1 MTKLMYLSIQCD
13 TAFYFIAAS
22 SILAVLIYLAIKALS
37 KPSKENFYLL
47 CARLITAAENADTFD
62 DLDLVKSEFHA
73 TFKNYA
79 THEDFKDGY
88 SNVNYAISLKFHQLH
103 QLLFK
108 ATN

>member
-1 MTKLMYLSIQCD
+1 MTKLMYLSIQSENVLN
-13 TAFYFIAAS
+13 FIAVCT
-22 SILAVLIYLAIKALS
+22 IIAVLIYLAIKALS

-47 CARLITAAENADTFD
+47 CARLITAAENAKTFD
-62 DLDLVKSEFHA
+62 ELYLVKSEFYA

-88 SNVNYAISLKFHQLH
+88 FEVNAAISDRFYALH
-103 QLLFK
+103 KLLFK